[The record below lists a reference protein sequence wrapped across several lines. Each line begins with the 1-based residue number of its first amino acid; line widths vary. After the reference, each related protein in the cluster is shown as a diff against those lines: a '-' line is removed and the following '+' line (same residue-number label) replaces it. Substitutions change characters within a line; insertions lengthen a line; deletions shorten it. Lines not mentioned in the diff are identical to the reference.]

1 VAFPGKYE
9 NGGGHDYRKSK
20 EERNDLVLK
29 SRIDDKMRALELGLT
44 HAKISFMQWV
54 IPMGN
59 RCSVYMEQDILL
71 HLTQKDQEK
80 KEWGGSPSPCLI
92 EIITTSFS
100 SFPLPE
106 ASAGNRQNFP
116 VKVF

>member
-1 VAFPGKYE
+1 
-9 NGGGHDYRKSK
+9 
-20 EERNDLVLK
+20 
-29 SRIDDKMRALELGLT
+29 
-44 HAKISFMQWV
+44 
-54 IPMGN
+54 
-59 RCSVYMEQDILL
+59 MEQDILL

-80 KEWGGSPSPCLI
+80 KECGGSPSPCLI